1 MLSHNT
7 SCGCYIEILSPV
19 THPHVFTN
27 RNVRTFNCWR
37 YLEECCNGTMKVNG
51 VQNIKTFFPL
61 VSTEKIKSHTGSE
74 WHEGWGNWWH
84 NLHFW
89 HFQGTWWSQC
99 DVSCLWERQPCVL
112 LFYGYENM
120 IYGGGVH
127 GWAIRKRSQVRP
139 KYCCKLVSCWGY
151 RIPQTHQTAAGVSQ
165 GNMPR
170 QSWIH
175 TLTRK
180 IFTGVIFNMYM
191 KCD

>member
-1 MLSHNT
+1 MKSQWGPKHQDIFSFGFHRENKK
-7 SCGCYIEILSPV
+7 SYR
-19 THPHVFTN
+19 F
-27 RNVRTFNCWR
+27 RND
-37 YLEECCNGTMKVNG
+37 MKVR
-51 VQNIKTFFPL
+51 
-61 VSTEKIKSHTGSE
+61 
-74 WHEGWGNWWH
+74 NWWH

-120 IYGGGVH
+120 IYGGIYGGGVH
-127 GWAIRKRSQVRP
+127 GWAIRKRSQVCP

-180 IFTGVIFNMYM
+180 IFTGVIFNIFEVWLNSWFSFLRYIFYPLRPLELN
-191 KCD
+191 